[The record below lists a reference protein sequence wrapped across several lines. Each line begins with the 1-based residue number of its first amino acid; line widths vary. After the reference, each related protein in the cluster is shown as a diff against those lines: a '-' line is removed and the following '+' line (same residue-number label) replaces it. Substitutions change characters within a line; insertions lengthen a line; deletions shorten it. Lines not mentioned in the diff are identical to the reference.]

1 MRAGTDEGMW
11 KSGRLET
18 NHPSASGG
26 MNELGHKELS
36 GRVIDA
42 AIVVHKALGPGY
54 LESFYEE
61 ALCIEL
67 AHRGIGFERQ
77 KPVPITYRGIQ
88 IGEHR
93 VDLLVE
99 GVLLLELKA
108 VAALEDVFFAI
119 GRSYLKALG
128 LPDGLILNF
137 AAMPLEIRR
146 IGPGLSSVSSQ
157 VT

>member
-1 MRAGTDEGMW
+1 MW
-11 KSGRLET
+11 KSGKLET
-18 NHPSASGG
+18 NNFLRDAG
-26 MNELGHKELS
+26 MNDLGNKELS
-36 GRVIDA
+36 GRVIEA
-42 AIVVHKALGPGY
+42 AIEVHKALGPGF

-67 AHRGIGFERQ
+67 THRGIRFERQ
-77 KPVPITYRGIQ
+77 KAVPITYRGVQ

-108 VAALEDVFFAI
+108 VATIDDVFFAI

-128 LPDGLILNF
+128 LRDGLILNF

-146 IGPGLSSVSSQ
+146 IGPGHTPAS
-157 VT
+157 

>member
-1 MRAGTDEGMW
+1 MW
-11 KSGRLET
+11 KSGELET
-18 NHPSASGG
+18 EHPSAHGG
-26 MNELGHKELS
+26 MNELDHKELS
-36 GRVIDA
+36 GRVIEA
-42 AIVVHKALGPGY
+42 AIEVHKALGPGY

-77 KPVPITYRGIQ
+77 KPVPITYRGAQ

-99 GVLLLELKA
+99 EVLLLELKA
-108 VAALEDVFFAI
+108 VAAIDDVFFAI

-128 LPDGLILNF
+128 LRDGLILNF

-146 IGPGLSSVSSQ
+146 IGPGQSPAS
-157 VT
+157 

>member
-1 MRAGTDEGMW
+1 
-11 KSGRLET
+11 
-18 NHPSASGG
+18 

-36 GRVIDA
+36 SRVIDA
-42 AIVVHKALGPGY
+42 AIEVHKALGPGF
-54 LESFYEE
+54 LELFYEE

-67 AHRGIGFERQ
+67 SHRGIGFERQ
-77 KPVPITYRGIQ
+77 KSIPITYRGVQ

-93 VDLLVE
+93 IDLLVE

-108 VAALEDVFFAI
+108 VAAIEDVFFAI

-128 LPDGLILNF
+128 LRDGLILNF

-146 IGPGLSSVSSQ
+146 IGPGHSPAS
-157 VT
+157 

>member
-1 MRAGTDEGMW
+1 MSAGTDEGMW
-11 KSGRLET
+11 KSGKLET
-18 NHPSASGG
+18 NHSLVDGS
-26 MNELGHKELS
+26 MNDLGNKELS
-36 GRVIDA
+36 GRVIEA
-42 AIVVHKALGPGY
+42 AIEVHKTLGPGF

-67 AHRGIGFERQ
+67 THRGIRFERQ
-77 KPVPITYRGIQ
+77 KPIAITYRGVQ

-99 GVLLLELKA
+99 GALLLELKA
-108 VAALEDVFFAI
+108 VAAVEDVFFAI

-128 LPDGLILNF
+128 LRDGLILNF

-146 IGPGLSSVSSQ
+146 IGPGHPSVS
-157 VT
+157 